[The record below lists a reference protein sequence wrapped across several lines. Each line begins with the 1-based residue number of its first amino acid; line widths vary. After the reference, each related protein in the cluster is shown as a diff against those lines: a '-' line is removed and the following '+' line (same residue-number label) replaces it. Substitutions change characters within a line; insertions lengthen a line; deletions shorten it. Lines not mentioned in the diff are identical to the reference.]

1 MGRATI
7 DKEANCMNDTEA
19 IELLEAMVRIPSLSG
34 EEGRLAAFL
43 VEKMRGAGFEA
54 FVDEAGNA
62 VGSVG
67 TGSPTIVLLG
77 HMDTVP
83 GEIPVRFEDGRL
95 YGRGTVDAK
104 GPLSAF
110 IAAAARLSSSHSAPP
125 PLRVIVIGCVE
136 EEAPSSRGARH
147 VVTRY
152 RPDLCIVGEPSGW
165 ESMTLGY
172 KGFLRARLRLEQDAG
187 HSAHARPLVAE
198 RACRVWMR
206 ISEGAQFFNGTRER
220 LFDQVLPALVRIESG
235 TDGRTDWAEL
245 QINLRL
251 PPGLPPES
259 ARVLLSEWAPECD
272 INVLGE
278 LPAWAGGRTSLL
290 HRAMARAIRRQGGEV
305 RYLHKTGTADLN
317 IVAPAWNCPALA
329 YGPGDAALDHT
340 PNEYI
345 ELDEYLR
352 GIRVLEDTL
361 LYCSEKFTSRSEDSS
376 TAFSSSARALR

>member
-1 MGRATI
+1 
-7 DKEANCMNDTEA
+7 MNDQEA
-19 IELLEAMVRIPSLSG
+19 IELLEAMVRIRSLSA
-34 EEGRLAAFL
+34 EEGSLASFL
-43 VEKMRGAGFEA
+43 VERMSALGFEA

-62 VGSVG
+62 IGITG
-67 TGSPTIVLLG
+67 EGSPAVALVG

-83 GEIPVRFEDGRL
+83 GEIPVRIEGGRL

-104 GPLSAF
+104 GPLAAF
-110 IAAAARLSSSHSAPP
+110 IAAAARLRQSQHAP
-125 PLRVIVIGCVE
+125 LSLTIIGCVE

-147 VVTRY
+147 VVPLY

-198 RACRVWMR
+198 RACRVWTR

-235 TDGRTDWAEL
+235 TDGRSDWAEL

-259 ARVLLSEWAPECD
+259 ARVLLSEWAPECC
-272 INVLGE
+272 ITLLGE
-278 LPAWAGGRTSLL
+278 LPAWAGPRTTLL
-290 HRAMARAIRRQGGEV
+290 HRALARSIRRQGGKV

-352 GIRVLEDTL
+352 AVRVLEDAL
-361 LYCSEKFTSRSEDSS
+361 RYCSEKFAERDVDRNACVVNSS
-376 TAFSSSARALR
+376 

>member
-1 MGRATI
+1 
-7 DKEANCMNDTEA
+7 MNDREA
-19 IELLEAMVRIPSLSG
+19 IELLEAMVSIRSLSG
-34 EEGRLAAFL
+34 EEGHLASFL
-43 VEKMRGAGFEA
+43 VEKMAGSGFEA

-62 VGSVG
+62 IGTIGS
-67 TGSPTIVLLG
+67 GSPTTILLG

-83 GEIPVRFEDGRL
+83 GEIPVRLEGGRL

-104 GPLSAF
+104 GPLAAF
-110 IAAAARLSSSHSAPP
+110 IAAAARYRSAHDSTSPMP
-125 PLRVIVIGCVE
+125 RVIVIGCVE

-147 VVTRY
+147 VASRY
-152 RPDLCIVGEPSGW
+152 HPDLCIVGEPSGW

-172 KGFLRARLRLEQDAG
+172 KGFLRAQLRLEQDAG
-187 HSAHARPLVAE
+187 HSAHAHPLVAE

-235 TDGRTDWAEL
+235 TDGRSDWAEL
-245 QINLRL
+245 QVNLRL

-259 ARVLLSEWAPECD
+259 ARLLLSEWAPECQ

-278 LPAWAGGRTSLL
+278 LSAWKGARTTLL
-290 HRAMARAIRRQGGEV
+290 HRAVGRAIRRQGGEV

-352 GIRVLEDTL
+352 GVRVLEDTL
-361 LYCSEKFTSRSEDSS
+361 RYCGEKFISKDFDIIT
-376 TAFSSSARALR
+376 TRAAISVDG

>member
-1 MGRATI
+1 M
-7 DKEANCMNDTEA
+7 MNDTEA

-34 EEGRLAAFL
+34 EEQTLASFL
-43 VEKMRGAGFEA
+43 VEKMSLAGFDS

-62 VGSVG
+62 IGITG
-67 TGSPTIVLLG
+67 EGSPVIALLG

-83 GEIPVRFEDGRL
+83 GEIPVRLEGGRL

-104 GPLSAF
+104 GPLAAF
-110 IAAAARLSSSHSAPP
+110 IAAAARLRSSPDAPP
-125 PLRVIVIGCVE
+125 ALLPQVIIIGCVE
-136 EEAPSSRGARH
+136 EEAPTSRGARH
-147 VVTRY
+147 AASRY

-235 TDGRTDWAEL
+235 TDGRVDWAEL
-245 QINLRL
+245 HINLRL

-259 ARVLLSEWAPECD
+259 ARVLLSEWTPECR

-278 LPAWAGGRTSLL
+278 LPAWAGPRTTLL
-290 HRAMARAIRRQGGEV
+290 HRALGRAIRRQGGEV

-345 ELDEYLR
+345 ELEEYLR

-361 LYCSEKFTSRSEDSS
+361 RYCSEKFVPQNCER
-376 TAFSSSARALR
+376 

>member
-1 MGRATI
+1 
-7 DKEANCMNDTEA
+7 MNDTEA
-19 IELLEAMVRIPSLSG
+19 IELLKAMVRIRSLSG
-34 EEGRLAAFL
+34 EEGRLASFL
-43 VEKMRGAGFEA
+43 VEKMRSIGFEA
-54 FVDEAGNA
+54 KVDEAGNA
-62 VGSVG
+62 IGSVG
-67 TGSPTIVLLG
+67 TGSPTIILLG

-83 GEIPVRFEDGRL
+83 GDIPVRVEGGRL

-104 GPLSAF
+104 GPLAAF
-110 IAAAARLSSSHSAPP
+110 IAAAARLRLSNNAQLP
-125 PLRVIVIGCVE
+125 RIVVIGCVE

-235 TDGRTDWAEL
+235 TDGRIDWAEL
-245 QINLRL
+245 QVNLRL

-259 ARVLLSEWAPECD
+259 ARVLLSEWATECD

-278 LPAWAGGRTSLL
+278 LPAWASGRTSLL
-290 HRAMARAIRRQGGEV
+290 HRAVARAIRRQGGEV

-345 ELDEYLR
+345 GLDEYLR
-352 GIRVLEDTL
+352 GIRVLEDAL
-361 LYCSEKFTSRSEDSS
+361 RYCSEKFAPEGNDSS
-376 TAFSSSARALR
+376 PAFSSSARVLR

>member
-1 MGRATI
+1 
-7 DKEANCMNDTEA
+7 MNDTEA
-19 IELLEAMVRIPSLSG
+19 IELLEAMVRTHSLSG
-34 EEGRLAAFL
+34 DEGRLASFL
-43 VEKMRGAGFEA
+43 VETMRGAGFES

-67 TGSPTIVLLG
+67 IGSPNIILLG

-83 GEIPVRFEDGRL
+83 GEIPVRVEDGRL

-104 GPLSAF
+104 GPLAAF
-110 IAAAARLSSSHSAPP
+110 IAATARLRSSHSATP
-125 PLRVIVIGCVE
+125 RITIIGCVE

-172 KGFLRARLRLEQDAG
+172 KGFLRATLRLEQDAG

-235 TDGRTDWAEL
+235 TDGRIDWAEL
-245 QINLRL
+245 QTNLRL

-259 ARVLLSEWAPECD
+259 ARVLLSEWATECHV
-272 INVLGE
+272 NVLGE
-278 LPAWAGGRTSLL
+278 LPAWKGARTTLL
-290 HRAMARAIRRQGGEV
+290 HRAVARAIRRQGGEV

-317 IVAPAWNCPALA
+317 IVAPAWGCPALA

-345 ELDEYLR
+345 ELEEYLR
-352 GIRVLEDTL
+352 GIRVLEDAL
-361 LYCSEKFTSRSEDSS
+361 RYCSEKFATQEGDRTNGCATNSI
-376 TAFSSSARALR
+376 

>member
-1 MGRATI
+1 
-7 DKEANCMNDTEA
+7 MNDTEA

-34 EEGRLAAFL
+34 EEGRLASFL
-43 VEKMRGAGFEA
+43 VEKMKGAGFEA
-54 FVDEAGNA
+54 FIDEAGNA
-62 VGSVG
+62 IGSVG
-67 TGSPTIVLLG
+67 FGSPTIILLG

-83 GEIPVRFEDGRL
+83 GEIPVRLEDGRL

-104 GPLSAF
+104 GPLAAF
-110 IAAAARLSSSHSAPP
+110 IAAAARLRSSHNAP
-125 PLRVIVIGCVE
+125 PLRVIIIGCVE

-147 VVTRY
+147 VVAHY

-198 RACRVWMR
+198 RACRIWMR

-259 ARVLLSEWAPECD
+259 ARVLVSEWAPECC

-278 LPAWAGGRTSLL
+278 LPAWKGARTTLL
-290 HRAMARAIRRQGGEV
+290 HRAVGRAIRRQGGEV

-317 IVAPAWNCPALA
+317 IVAPAWDCPALA

-361 LYCSEKFTSRSEDSS
+361 LYCSEKFTSRSGDSS
-376 TAFSSSARALR
+376 PAFSSSSRALR

>member
-1 MGRATI
+1 
-7 DKEANCMNDTEA
+7 MNDTEA
-19 IELLEAMVRIPSLSG
+19 IELLEAMVRIRSLSG
-34 EEGRLAAFL
+34 EEGRLASFL
-43 VEKMRGAGFEA
+43 VEKMRALGFETK
-54 FVDEAGNA
+54 VDEAGNA
-62 VGSVG
+62 IGSIG
-67 TGSPTIVLLG
+67 ESAPTIILLG

-83 GEIPVRFEDGRL
+83 GEIPVRVEDGRL

-104 GPLSAF
+104 GPLAAF
-110 IAAAARLSSSHSAPP
+110 IVAAARLRSSHSAS
-125 PLRVIVIGCVE
+125 LSRVVVIGCVE

-198 RACRVWMR
+198 RACRIWMR

-259 ARVLLSEWAPECD
+259 ARVLLSEWAPECHL
-272 INVLGE
+272 NVLGE
-278 LPAWAGGRTSLL
+278 LPAWKGARTTLL
-290 HRAMARAIRRQGGEV
+290 HRAVGRAIRRQGGEV

-317 IVAPAWNCPALA
+317 IVAPAWDCPALA

-340 PNEYI
+340 PNEHI

-352 GIRVLEDTL
+352 GIRVLEDAL
-361 LYCSEKFTSRSEDSS
+361 RYCSETFASRSGDSS
-376 TAFSSSARALR
+376 LAFSSSARALR